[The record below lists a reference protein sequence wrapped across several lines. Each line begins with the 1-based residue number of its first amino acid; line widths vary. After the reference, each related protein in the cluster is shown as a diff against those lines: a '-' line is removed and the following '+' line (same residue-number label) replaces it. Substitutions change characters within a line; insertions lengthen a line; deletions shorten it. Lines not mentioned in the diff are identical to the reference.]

1 MAEQA
6 ICSAAALPAGG
17 RTGNLLWR
25 RSGAYGRTGN
35 LLWRR
40 SGAYGRTGNLLCY
53 PLCRLW
59 QNRQFALPPPLPRFE
74 LNIKLKIPSAA
85 ALPAA
90 GRTGNLLCLRSALPR
105 LRVDLQFYIKFK
117 AWQSVQIR
125 LPPTRAGK
133 QSKRSV
139 LPRKV
144 ERIPCSAASALKQ
157 KLKSQPP

>member
-90 GRTGNLLCLRSALPR
+90 GRTGNLLCRLLAEQAICSASALPC
-105 LRVDLQFYIKFK
+105 
-117 AWQSVQIR
+117 
-125 LPPTRAGK
+125 RAYEWIFNFILS
-133 QSKRSV
+133 SKRGRACKSV
-139 LPRKV
+139 YPLQGQESRAK
-144 ERIPCSAASALKQ
+144 EAFCRAK
-157 KLKSQPP
+157 